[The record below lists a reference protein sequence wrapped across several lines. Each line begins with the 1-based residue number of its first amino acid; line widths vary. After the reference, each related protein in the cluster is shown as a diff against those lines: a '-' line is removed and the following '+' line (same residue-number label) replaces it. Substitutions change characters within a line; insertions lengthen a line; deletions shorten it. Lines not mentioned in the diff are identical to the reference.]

1 MLLKGK
7 KALITGVSGTVGSE
21 IAKAFQEEGA
31 EVLGVD
37 WKRTDSVTYC
47 DVTDERSVRSV
58 FDRAEMAGNVTD
70 VVHTAGIVSCGLLHD
85 LSKSD
90 FENVIN
96 VNLIGSFLVARQAV
110 NSFSKLESII
120 FISSQAGLKSAA
132 LWSAYS
138 ASKAGVLRICEAL
151 AQEVGPRAI
160 RVNAVC
166 PGNIESPMMD
176 DAVSA
181 VSLLRDKKPSDVT
194 KRYLDDI
201 PLKRFARPAEIASVC
216 VFLASPMAS
225 YVNGSSYV
233 VDGGELS

>member
-1 MLLKGK
+1 M
-7 KALITGVSGTVGSE
+7 
-21 IAKAFQEEGA
+21 
-31 EVLGVD
+31 
-37 WKRTDSVTYC
+37 DS
-47 DVTDERSVRSV
+47 
-58 FDRAEMAGNVTD
+58 
-70 VVHTAGIVSCGLLHD
+70 
-85 LSKSD
+85 
-90 FENVIN
+90 
-96 VNLIGSFLVARQAV
+96 V

-151 AQEVGPRAI
+151 AQEVGPRGI

-176 DAVSA
+176 DSSGA
-181 VSLLRDKKPSDVT
+181 VSLLRKKKPSDVT

-201 PLKRFARPAEIASVC
+201 PLNRFARPAEIASVC

-225 YVNGSSYV
+225 YVSGSSYV

>member
-1 MLLKGK
+1 MLLKGRK
-7 KALITGVSGTVGSE
+7 VLITGASGALGSE

-31 EVLGVD
+31 EALGVD
-37 WKRTDSVTYC
+37 LKQADSIAYC
-47 DVTDERSVRSV
+47 DITDERSVRSV
-58 FDRAEMAGNVTD
+58 FDQAEMAGNVTD
-70 VVHTAGIVSCGLLHD
+70 VVHTAGVVSCGLLPD

-151 AQEVGPRAI
+151 AQEVGPRGI

-176 DAVSA
+176 DSIGA
-181 VSLLRDKKPSDVT
+181 VSLLRKKKPSDVT
-194 KRYLDDI
+194 NRYLDDI
-201 PLKRFARPAEIASVC
+201 PLNRFARPAEIASVC

-225 YVNGSSYV
+225 YVSGSSYV

>member
-1 MLLKGK
+1 MLLNGR
-7 KALITGVSGTVGSE
+7 KALITGASGALGSE

-31 EVLGVD
+31 EAVGVD
-37 WKRTDSVTYC
+37 LKQTDSVAYC
-47 DVTDERSVRSV
+47 DITDEMSVRSV
-58 FDRAEMAGNVTD
+58 FDQAEMAGNVTD
-70 VVHTAGIVSCGLLHD
+70 VVHTAGIVSCGLLPD

-151 AQEVGPRAI
+151 AQEVGPRGV

-176 DAVSA
+176 DSIGA
-181 VSLLRDKKPSDVT
+181 VSLLRKKKPSDVT

-201 PLKRFARPAEIASVC
+201 PLNRFARPAEIASVC

-225 YVNGSSYV
+225 YVSGSSYV